1 MGYIYGSGAF
11 GARAE
16 SIARRNGWQCWT
28 CNDHRLVFD
37 DATFASALAPEA
49 FVPAASGNRE
59 KAWLITAG
67 SPRAPSS
74 TNTSSG
80 LPQSRPLGPVEFAR
94 LLHRSRLSEL
104 SSLRGVFAGTLIIP
118 DAQFVVVCRDRLGGA
133 TAYYKEDGG
142 SFTVASNAYL
152 LALASNS
159 LSEDPETIGR
169 HFRLKGSH
177 PPSRT
182 AFKAVSELLPG
193 EIIVRRGNQTSFMRK
208 KWQIEESSQTLPA
221 TEIPGLIRER
231 LECAIARIL
240 PESRDAGVM
249 LSGGMDSGPTT
260 SVAARLLNSTS
271 HQLHAVSW
279 SLDDFPEADEWPWIE
294 ALANNLRL
302 PLHHVAGSELL
313 PFSLL
318 DTSAVQTDW
327 PDFNPFRSVVNACY
341 QTARE
346 QGLTTLINANAGDR
360 LYPQSRFTLLDQV
373 LRGQFIRA
381 TRRSLSLTPASN
393 PLRALRNAEIRTV
406 LAFWKNRYWSKRA
419 KETWSWLVASQASAD
434 PCGFQWP
441 EESQEH
447 HIPSYAEQVLGMGL
461 SGSLAH
467 ENWFAEQFEVSRVDP
482 FYDPDLAALFLEIP
496 FELHFDGAHS
506 KATMRRAMLGHLPE
520 AYRTKSRSGLLN
532 TFFHAG
538 FDANIR
544 QIKELLEAVD
554 CWKEWVRSE
563 PVHAVLAG
571 EDRSSNGRLIVS
583 ACIGYVLWKERTKSL
598 LAQ

>member
-1 MGYIYGSGAF
+1 MVFIYGSGTF
-11 GARAE
+11 GAKAE

-28 CNDHRLVFD
+28 CNDHRLAFD
-37 DATFASALAPEA
+37 DATFASALPLGA
-49 FVPAASGNRE
+49 FVPATSGRRE
-59 KAWLITAG
+59 IAWLITAG

-74 TNTSSG
+74 TSTSDG
-80 LPQSRPLGPVEFAR
+80 LPQSSPLAPVEFAR
-94 LLHRSRLSEL
+94 LLHRSNISEL

-142 SFTVASNAYL
+142 SFAVASNAYL

-159 LSEDPETIGR
+159 ISEDPVTIGR

-177 PPSRT
+177 PPGRT
-182 AFKAVSELLPG
+182 AFGAVSELLPG
-193 EIIVRRGNQTSFMRK
+193 EVILRRGNRTSVLRK
-208 KWQIEESSQTLPA
+208 KWPLGTTSHAIPASQVTD
-221 TEIPGLIRER
+221 LIRER
-231 LECAIARIL
+231 LECAVARIL
-240 PESRDAGVM
+240 PENSDSGIM
-249 LSGGMDSGPTT
+249 LSGGMDSGPTA
-260 SVAARLLNSTS
+260 SIAARLLQSRAT
-271 HQLHAVSW
+271 QLHAVSW
-279 SLDDFPEADEWPWIE
+279 SLDDFPEADEWTWIE
-294 ALANNLRL
+294 ALANHLGIPIHR
-302 PLHHVAGSELL
+302 VAGSGML

-327 PDFNPFRSVVNACY
+327 PDFNPFRSLVNACY
-341 QTARE
+341 RIARD

-360 LYPQSRFTLLDQV
+360 LYPQSRFTLLDQL
-373 LRGQFIRA
+373 LRGQYIRA

-406 LAFWKNRYWSKRA
+406 LAFWKNRYWSKRV
-419 KETWSWLVASQASAD
+419 KETWPWLVDAQASAD
-434 PCGFQWP
+434 HSGFQWP
-441 EESQEH
+441 EESQSH

-482 FYDPDLAALFLEIP
+482 FYDPDLAALFLQIP
-496 FELHFDGAHS
+496 FELHFDGAHA

-520 AYRTKSRSGLLN
+520 AYRTKSRTGLLN
-532 TFFHAG
+532 TFFHSG

-544 QIKELLEAVD
+544 QIRDLLETVD
-554 CWKEWVRSE
+554 CWKDWVRTE

-571 EDRSSNGRLIVS
+571 EDRSSRGRLIVS
-583 ACIGYVLWKERTKSL
+583 ACIGYALWKERTRSL
-598 LAQ
+598 YAT